1 MRATPAAGVL
11 LLVVLLASAQPARA
25 QAEPPVGVRAAGM
38 GGAFTAVADDA
49 SAVFWNPAG
58 LAAGSFFSLVLD
70 RNTMDQD
77 SAALIAL
84 GTPPL
89 GISYY
94 RTATAD
100 LPNGRHSLVAHHA
113 GVTLLQSLG
122 ERVAVGATVKLVRGV
137 ATSGASSVSTN
148 KFDTDIGVMTT
159 GSFARL
165 GLSVRNLTAPEFS
178 APGGGLVKLD
188 RRVRAGLSVNASRHT
203 VAAADFDLTTA
214 DTARGKWREAA
225 VGVEANPVI
234 RKAWIRGGLRWNT
247 ADGPAAPVGTAGA
260 SVAVYGSTLADVHVS
275 FGSDDGNRGWGAGLR
290 FVF

>member
-1 MRATPAAGVL
+1 MRVAPVAGLGSL
-11 LLVVLLASAQPARA
+11 LLVLAFAQPARA

-38 GGAFTAVADDA
+38 GNAFTAVADDA

-58 LAAGSFFSLVLD
+58 LAAGSFFSLVVD

-77 SAALIAL
+77 SATLIAL

-89 GISYY
+89 GVSYY

-137 ATSGASSVSTN
+137 VTSGAASVATN
-148 KFDTDIGVMTT
+148 KFDTDIGVITT

-165 GLSVRNLTAPEFS
+165 GLSVRNLTAPDFTV
-178 APGGGLVKLD
+178 PGGGVVKLE
-188 RRVRAGLSVNASRHT
+188 RRVRAGLSVNTSRRT
-203 VAAADFDLTTA
+203 IAAADFDLTTA
-214 DTARGKWREAA
+214 DTARGRWREAA
-225 VGVEANPVI
+225 VGVEANPVA
-234 RKAWIRGGLRWNT
+234 RKAWVRGGLRWNT

-275 FGSDDGNRGWGAGLR
+275 FGSDHGNRGWGAGLR